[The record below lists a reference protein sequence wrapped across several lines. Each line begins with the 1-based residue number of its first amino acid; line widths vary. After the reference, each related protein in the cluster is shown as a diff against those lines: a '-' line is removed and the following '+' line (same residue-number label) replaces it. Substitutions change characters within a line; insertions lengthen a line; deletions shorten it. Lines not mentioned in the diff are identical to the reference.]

1 MKQDK
6 KLYKIFTIAVSVQTI
21 IMGIFFIIQVL
32 RIYYANNSIYTREI
46 CGEYLIQM
54 LPIIIVWILLVVFSA
69 FYFDTAKE
77 KLPKITNI
85 AKLSY
90 FENICPDSNNSDCN
104 SNNSD
109 CNSNSDSE
117 YILKNEQKKR
127 KIALLI
133 CFIIT
138 IICSLMGLLY
148 LLNGDHFA
156 SNDNLSWQA
165 IELAIHLL
173 PWCIIAFGS
182 FIVYVYYEERSAKRS
197 IEVIKEIIK
206 TNGKSEKVKKENNKK
221 INIVRISLFVVA
233 IFLIV
238 FGLINGDAN
247 GVLQKAINICTE
259 CIGLG

>member
-21 IMGIFFIIQVL
+21 IMGVFFIIQIL

-69 FYFDTAKE
+69 FYFETAKE

-90 FENICPDSNNSDCN
+90 FENICPDSNNSD
-104 SNNSD
+104 
-109 CNSNSDSE
+109 SE

-127 KIALLI
+127 KISLLI

-138 IICSLMGLLY
+138 IICSLLGLLY

-156 SNDNLSWQA
+156 SNDNLSRQA
-165 IELAIHLL
+165 VELAIHLL

-197 IEVIKEIIK
+197 IEAIKEIIK
-206 TNGKSEKVKKENNKK
+206 SNGKCEKVKKDNNKK

>member
-1 MKQDK
+1 MRQDK

-69 FYFDTAKE
+69 LYFDTVKE
-77 KLPKITNI
+77 KLPKLTSI

-90 FENICPDSNNSDCN
+90 FENICPN
-104 SNNSD
+104 SN
-109 CNSNSDSE
+109 CDSE

-221 INIVRISLFVVA
+221 INIARIAFIAVA